1 MALSVRSRFRVSAAR
16 ARAGAMVRV
25 YSSRNA
31 CRPEAD

>member
-1 MALSVRSRFRVSAAR
+1 VRSRFRVSAARAR